1 MNNERVE
8 NGGSKLAFPQVEGIQ
23 STFTKTTADRE
34 EDLLQIALRHR
45 QTILLVTTLFLIT
58 AFVYILKATPIY
70 TSTSRL
76 YVEQKGPRVIGDF
89 EELMTYSKNYLYTQ
103 AELLKSTPIVGEVVD
118 DPQIRRFKTFNGIDN
133 LTAYL
138 KRNLVISVGKKD
150 DIISVAFDSPY
161 PQETASIVNAI
172 VESYVKYHSIH
183 KQTTVLKVLD
193 ILQKEKVKRE
203 KDLSDKYEEMVQF
216 TRENGVVSFDNKGG
230 NVIFQK
236 LMTLSEALTE
246 AQLMTIN
253 AQADYEVVKAIAD
266 EPAKVKQFVTA
277 RQPQVSGGLVND
289 TETQLESEL
298 RNTEAELKNVGYHVT
313 EDHPAVKALHS
324 KIDYIKN
331 RLAEETKNFADTYIE
346 VMRQRWQMAKQKQQ
360 NMLAAFQSQ
369 QEAARDLG
377 VKAAEYTM
385 LQSELARAERIC
397 EILDGRIKEL
407 NVTEDTGALNISI
420 LEVARPAESPSK
432 PQKAKIMAMALVLG
446 LMFGGGLA
454 LVRDWM
460 DIRLRSADEISS
472 VLGIPV
478 LGVVPSMAEEQAIV
492 AYSQELWLNLKSIAV
507 KAYRAIHTTIVSVM
521 RGCDEEPQKDTIIA
535 RATAYRMMRSEI
547 FYNGS
552 GHNTA
557 SFPVGVTRSNRG
569 KRISKKRIYSI
580 FAKTKPNKAIYY
592 RRSPSSLKLRQTRW
606 LELKSAISQ
615 GYLIIRTF
623 LRSVGSKADVTIAG
637 TTSANNYKTSAEK
650 QRIVNRGQKVHLAS
664 KSVVAEAYRTIRT
677 AVFFGVPKEEAKTIL
692 VTSPNVGDGKTTLAS
707 NLAIAMAQAGQKTLI
722 LDADFR
728 KPMQHNIF
736 EFENGKGL
744 SSVFAGAISL
754 DEAIQAG
761 PIKDLDIL
769 SCGPEVPNPSEILNS
784 DTFAE
789 TLKEELY
796 KRYDR
801 IIIDSP
807 PVGLVADSQI
817 LAAICDITLLVLR
830 AERSTRRHSQQARD
844 VLLSVGGRLLGAVVN
859 DVPQRHS
866 HYGYYSSYG
875 YGYYG
880 GYGYGE
886 QEKKKSVFSNATP
899 DKAVCA

>member
-1 MNNERVE
+1 V
-8 NGGSKLAFPQVEGIQ
+8 
-23 STFTKTTADRE
+23 
-34 EDLLQIALRHR
+34 
-45 QTILLVTTLFLIT
+45 ILFLVT
-58 AFVYILKATPIY
+58 AFIYILKATPIY

-76 YVEQKGPRVIGDF
+76 YVEQSGPRIIGDF
-89 EELMTYSKNYLYTQ
+89 EGIQTSSKNYLYTQ
-103 AELLKSTPIVGEVVD
+103 AELLKSTPIVGEVAD
-118 DPQIRRFKTFNGIDN
+118 EPHIKRFRTFNGMDN

-138 KRNLVISVGKKD
+138 KKNLVISVGKKD
-150 DIISVAFDSPY
+150 DIISVSFDSSY
-161 PQETASIVNAI
+161 PQEAAGIVNAI

-183 KQTTVLKVLD
+183 KQTTVSKVLD
-193 ILQKEKVKRE
+193 ILQKEKIKRDKE
-203 KDLSDKYEEMVQF
+203 LSDNYEEMVQF

-230 NVIFQK
+230 NVVFQK

-277 RQPQVSGGLVND
+277 RQPQVYGGLVND
-289 TETQLESEL
+289 TEIRLETEL
-298 RNTEAELKNVGYHVT
+298 RNAEVELKNMGYHVT
-313 EDHPAVKALHS
+313 EDHPAVKALRA
-324 KIDYIKN
+324 KIDHIKN
-331 RLAEETKNFADTYIE
+331 KLAEETKNFADAYIE
-346 VMRQRWQMAKQKQQ
+346 VTRQRWQTAKQKQQ
-360 NMLAAFQSQ
+360 TMLAAFQYQ

-385 LQSELARAERIC
+385 LQSELDRAERIC
-397 EILDGRIKEL
+397 EILDNRIKEL

-420 LEVARPAESPSK
+420 LEVARAAESPSK
-432 PQKAKIMAMALVLG
+432 PQKARIMAMALVLG

-478 LGVVPSMAEEQAIV
+478 LGVIPSMAEEQAIV
-492 AYSQELWLNLKSIAV
+492 AYGQELWLNIRSIAV
-507 KAYRAIHTTIVSVM
+507 QVYRALHTTITSSM
-521 RGCDEEPQKDTIIA
+521 RGHDSVFASAFAKASADNKAIPDKEEAQKQTLIA
-535 RATAYRMMRSEI
+535 RATAYRTMRAEI

-552 GHNTA
+552 GHNA
-557 SFPVGVTRSNRG
+557 VSFPVDITEGNGS
-569 KRISKKRIYSI
+569 KRTSKKQIDSVFASA
-580 FAKTKPNKAIYY
+580 FAKDSADKKTTPDKAVSCRQSLSSPLLLSCGSKIQEL
-592 RRSPSSLKLRQTRW
+592 RRRRW

-615 GYLIIRTF
+615 SYLTICTF
-623 LRSVGSKADVTIAG
+623 LKSVGKRGGITIVE
-637 TTSANNYKTSAEK
+637 TPSANNNKTVAEK
-650 QRIVNRGQKVHLAS
+650 QRIVGRGQKVHLAS

-692 VTSPNVGDGKTTLAS
+692 ITSPDVGDGKTTLVS

-736 EFENGKGL
+736 EFENSKGL

-761 PIKDLDIL
+761 PVKGLDIL

-784 DTFAE
+784 DTFGE
-789 TLKEELY
+789 TLKEKLY

-801 IIIDSP
+801 IIVDSP

-817 LAAICDITLLVLR
+817 LAASCDITLLVLR
-830 AERSTRRHSQQARD
+830 AEKSTRRHSQQARD

-899 DKAVCA
+899 DKVVCA

>member
-23 STFTKTTADRE
+23 SAFARATADRE
-34 EDLLQIALRHR
+34 EGLLQIALRHR
-45 QTILLVTTLFLIT
+45 QTILLVTILFLVT

-76 YVEQKGPRVIGDF
+76 YVEQSGPRIIGDF
-89 EELMTYSKNYLYTQ
+89 EGIMTRSNNYLYTQ
-103 AELLKSTPIVGEVVD
+103 AELLKSTPLVGEVAN
-118 DPQIRRFKTFNGIDN
+118 DPQIRRFRTFNEMDN

-138 KRNLVISVGKKD
+138 KKNLDISVGKKD

-161 PQETASIVNAI
+161 PQEAAGVVNA
-172 VESYVKYHSIH
+172 VVDSYVKYHSIH
-183 KQTTVLKVLD
+183 KQTTVSKVVD
-193 ILQKEKVKRE
+193 ILQKEKVKRDKE
-203 KDLSDKYEEMVQF
+203 LSDKYEEMVQF

-230 NVIFQK
+230 NVVFQK
-236 LMTLSEALTE
+236 LIMLSEALTE

-266 EPAKVKQFVTA
+266 DPAKVKQFVA
-277 RQPQVSGGLVND
+277 ACQPQVAGVLVNNIE
-289 TETQLESEL
+289 TELETEL
-298 RNTEAELKNVGYHVT
+298 RNAEVELKNIGYHVT
-313 EDHPAVKALHS
+313 EDHPAVKALHA

-331 RLAEETKNFADTYIE
+331 KLAEETKNFADAYVE
-346 VMRQRWQMAKQKQQ
+346 VMRQRWQTSEQKQQ
-360 NMLAAFQSQ
+360 TLLAAFQAQ
-369 QEAARDLG
+369 REAAQDLG

-385 LQSELARAERIC
+385 LQSELGRAERIC

-432 PQKAKIMAMALVLG
+432 PQKARIMAMALVLG
-446 LMFGGGLA
+446 LMFGGSLA

-492 AYSQELWLNLKSIAV
+492 AYGQELWLNFRSIAV
-507 KAYRAIHTTIVSVM
+507 QAYRAIYATVVSAM
-521 RGCDEEPQKDTIIA
+521 RGRDEEPQKQTIIA
-535 RATAYRMMRSEI
+535 RATAYRTMRAEI

-552 GHNTA
+552 GHNAA
-557 SFPVGVTRSNRG
+557 SFPVGVTEGGRG
-569 KRISKKRIYSI
+569 KRTSKKRIDSI
-580 FAKTKPNKAIYY
+580 FTKTTPDKAAYC
-592 RRSPSSLKLRQTRW
+592 RQSW

-615 GYLIIRTF
+615 GYLTICTF
-623 LRSVGSKADVTIAG
+623 LRSVGNKADAFAETP
-637 TTSANNYKTSAEK
+637 SANNYKTAAEK

-664 KSVVAEAYRTIRT
+664 KSVAAEAYRTIRT

-692 VTSPNVGDGKTTLAS
+692 VTSPNAGDGKTTLVS

-754 DEAIQAG
+754 EEAIQAG
-761 PIKDLDIL
+761 PVKGLDIL
-769 SCGPEVPNPSEILNS
+769 SCGLEVPNPSEMLNS

-789 TLKEELY
+789 TLKEKLS

-830 AERSTRRHSQQARD
+830 AEKSTRRHSQQARD

-866 HYGYYSSYG
+866 HYGYYSG

-880 GYGYGE
+880 GYGYYDDR
-886 QEKKKSVFSNATP
+886 EKKKTVN
-899 DKAVCA
+899 V